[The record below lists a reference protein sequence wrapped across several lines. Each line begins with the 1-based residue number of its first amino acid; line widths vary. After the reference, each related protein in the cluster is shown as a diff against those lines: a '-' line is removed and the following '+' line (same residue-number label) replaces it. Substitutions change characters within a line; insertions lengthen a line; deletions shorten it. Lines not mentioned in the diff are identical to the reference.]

1 MALPK
6 VVFPEG
12 AACIRSPVDLDPLRA
27 YADVA
32 VFSGLPTTEDE
43 LVHRIQDADAIVVD
57 YSRITAS
64 IMDRCPKLQLI
75 AYLGVGVWTVVDV
88 AEASR
93 RRIAVAIAPAYG
105 TNAVAEHALALML
118 AAARNVVR
126 GDREI
131 RQGIWNQGLEGIEL
145 AGKTLGIVG
154 LGPIGARMAELGN
167 CLGMRVLCYTLSPTP
182 ERARAHRVEFVSL
195 QELLRQS
202 DFITIHIMYSETT
215 HHLIGADELALVKPG
230 AILINTARAEVVDTA
245 ALIEAL
251 TTGRLRHAAVDVFE
265 KEPVGPDHPLF
276 GLSNVTLTPHWGYN
290 TPEAKA
296 RMLSITLD
304 NVIAFLHGRPKNIV
318 NPEVL

>member
-1 MALPK
+1 MELPK

-12 AACIRSPVDLDPLRA
+12 AACIKSPRDIEPLKP
-27 YADVA
+27 YARIEL
-32 VFSGLPTTEDE
+32 FEGLPRDEEE
-43 LVHRIQDADAIVVD
+43 LVARIHDADIVLVD

-64 IMDRCPKLQLI
+64 VMDRCPKLKLI

-118 AAARNVVR
+118 AAARNIVR
-126 GDREI
+126 GDREV
-131 RQGIWNQGLEGIEL
+131 RVGVWNQQLEGIEL
-145 AGKTLGIVG
+145 AGKTLGIIG
-154 LGPIGARMAELGN
+154 LGPIGARMADLGN

-182 ERARAHRVEFVSL
+182 ERARAHRVQFVTL
-195 QELLRQS
+195 QELLRES
-202 DFITIHIMYSETT
+202 DFISIHIMYSETT
-215 HHLIGADELALVKPG
+215 HHLIGAEELAMVKPS
-230 AILINTARAEVVDTA
+230 AVLVNTARAEVVDT
-245 ALIEAL
+245 EAL
-251 TTGRLRHAAVDVFE
+251 VRALEEGRLRHAAIDVFE
-265 KEPVGPDHPLF
+265 KEPVGPNHPLF
-276 GLSNVTLTPHWGYN
+276 KLDNVTLTPHWGYN

-304 NVIAFLHGRPKNIV
+304 NVIAFLQGKPKNIV